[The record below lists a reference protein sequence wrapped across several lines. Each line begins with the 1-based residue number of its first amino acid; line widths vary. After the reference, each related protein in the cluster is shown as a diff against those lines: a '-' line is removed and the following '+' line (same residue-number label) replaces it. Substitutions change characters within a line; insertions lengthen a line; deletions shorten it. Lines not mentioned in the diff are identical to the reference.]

1 MNNPLSDAL
10 GIIKKDW
17 KLLAGLNALYFCV
30 LVIGATLAFI
40 SPGLHLSMID
50 LVGSDNIGGHVP
62 AGASLTEA
70 LATATGGL
78 ASSFLLNTLG
88 MITIPSAILPLWG
101 PIIGSAR
108 FFIWGVTNVL
118 PPDGVMTMGDLLP
131 RYVAILLEGEAY
143 VVAIFACVRQM
154 VVAFENMYGDIRV
167 MLGIYAVAVLENL
180 QLLIVVFILLVA
192 AALYKAFI
200 IPWLG

>member
-108 FFIWGVTNVL
+108 FFIWGVTYVS
-118 PPDGVMTMGDLLP
+118 PPNGVMTMGDLLP
-131 RYVAILLEGEAY
+131 QYVAILLEGEAY
-143 VVAIFACVRQM
+143 VIAIFACVRQM

-200 IPWLG
+200 IPWWG